1 MSLVG
6 KLTTLTLAVTLT
18 LATLTTGT
26 LTHAQTNPT
35 SAHCGEK
42 LLLLVRGSSEEPQG
56 PQPNQLTYQ
65 QQSDDLFANSPTITT
80 NPTNDLTTLTGGGL
94 LARSLNTPGARTS
107 LNGAKVATLVYPAHR
122 IEYKGGILPTLDNFH
137 TSASIGQQQLT
148 RTLHTIYN
156 PCPTNPPQLI
166 LAGYSQG
173 ADVIN
178 LTQAAAVQNNNTHNI
193 DNVTKYILIADPSRR
208 PQGPENTNAHIQMA
222 ATNTIG
228 GISRA
233 VTDSIGYQLVL
244 PTLDNYR
251 NNAGNRISSYCMPGD
266 LVCDTRTTEGSR
278 GTSLHT
284 SYDVTTARCN
294 ATTYTNYMDCAWAD
308 ATTTWNTPTHPNPHD
323 VTTPA
328 DQQTPPATV
337 HLQNGWVELSISR
350 LLRNEHEAQTVTLHG
365 YANGIEVLRSQ
376 RSIRGGGSGSVAL
389 YITQIAP
396 IPNLDL
402 TIELDGR
409 TIAQLPAT
417 FTPTAPN
424 KNATIYIQSENEDV
438 TQAGPP
444 LIAQIADWEIPLEQ
458 RMGLIYTMFGNEGV
472 RWARWWISFIYEY
485 DLDPDHNQQLQQFID
500 AQNLPGHD
508 PAATVANPILDRIV
522 NGLMDEH
529 RRLRIYDIDLLT
541 FLSIATA
548 VV

>member
-6 KLTTLTLAVTLT
+6 KLTKLTLAATLT
-18 LATLTTGT
+18 LATLTP
-26 LTHAQTNPT
+26 THAQTNPT
-35 SAHCGEK
+35 STHCGEK

-65 QQSDDLFANSPTITT
+65 QQGDDLFANSPTITT

-94 LARSLNTPGARTS
+94 LARSLNTPGAHTS
-107 LNGAKVATLVYPAHR
+107 LNGAKVATLVYPAHP

-148 RTLHTIYN
+148 QTLHTIYN

-208 PQGPENTNAHIQMA
+208 PQGPENTNAHIHMA

-284 SYDVTTARCN
+284 SYDVTT
-294 ATTYTNYMDCAWAD
+294 
-308 ATTTWNTPTHPNPHD
+308 
-323 VTTPA
+323 PA

-376 RSIRGGGSGSVAL
+376 RSIREGGSGSVAL

-424 KNATIYIQSENEDV
+424 KNATIYIQGENEDI

-458 RMGLIYTMFGNEGV
+458 RIGLIYTMFGNEGV

-500 AQNLPGHD
+500 TQNLPGHD

-522 NGLMDEH
+522 NGLMDDH
-529 RRLRIYDIDLLT
+529 QRLRIYGIDLLT

-548 VV
+548 VI

>member
-35 SAHCGEK
+35 
-42 LLLLVRGSSEEPQG
+42 
-56 PQPNQLTYQ
+56 
-65 QQSDDLFANSPTITT
+65 
-80 NPTNDLTTLTGGGL
+80 NDLTTLTGGGL
-94 LARSLNTPGARTS
+94 LARSLNTAGAHTS
-107 LNGAKVATLVYPAHR
+107 LNGAKVATLVYPAHP
-122 IEYKGGILPTLDNFH
+122 IEYKGGILPTLDNLH

-148 RTLHTIYN
+148 QTLHTIYN

-402 TIELDGR
+402 TIELDGH

-522 NGLMDEH
+522 NGLMDDH